1 MKQRPSLKAA
11 RINKEMRE
19 LKVSAIV
26 RVIPNEDFPVLQ
38 KYLTDPGV
46 VLVRQDIAE
55 QITQGHP
62 DQINGISLEQYNFG
76 GEPDIWMDFVHDTR
90 HFAVSAIQREAAIA
104 ACPADEITA

>member
-1 MKQRPSLKAA
+1 M
-11 RINKEMRE
+11 
-19 LKVSAIV
+19 SAIV

-55 QITQGHP
+55 QITQGNP
-62 DQINGISLEQYNFG
+62 EQINEISLDQYNIG

-104 ACPADEITA
+104 AYPADAITA

>member
-1 MKQRPSLKAA
+1 M
-11 RINKEMRE
+11 
-19 LKVSAIV
+19 SAII

-38 KYLTDPGV
+38 KYLSDPGV

-55 QITQGHP
+55 QITQGNP
-62 DQINGISLEQYNFG
+62 EQINEISLDQYNFG

-104 ACPADEITA
+104 AYPADAITA

>member
-1 MKQRPSLKAA
+1 M
-11 RINKEMRE
+11 
-19 LKVSAIV
+19 SAII

-55 QITQGHP
+55 QITQGNP
-62 DQINGISLEQYNFG
+62 EQINEISLDQYNFG

-104 ACPADEITA
+104 AYPADAITA

>member
-1 MKQRPSLKAA
+1 M
-11 RINKEMRE
+11 
-19 LKVSAIV
+19 SAIV

-55 QITQGHP
+55 QITQGNP
-62 DQINGISLEQYNFG
+62 EQINEISLDQYNFG

-90 HFAVSAIQREAAIA
+90 HFAISAIQREAAIA
-104 ACPADEITA
+104 AYPADAITA